1 MKYAIISDIHGNT
14 EALTAVLDD
23 IERNGGVDGIWC
35 LGDVTGYG
43 AEPGACIAM
52 LRDRV
57 KVCIAG
63 NHDRGSIE
71 KLDLPVFNDLA
82 QQALRWMWK
91 NLLPDEKAWLG
102 TLPTGAEDGDYLLVH
117 ASPSDPLLE
126 YVLSTGIAERNFS
139 FFRTKYCFYG
149 HTHVPMVYK
158 LEGGGL
164 CTATPL
170 TPAIGL
176 TLGETRMMINPGS
189 VGQPRDGDPR
199 ASYGILD
206 AEGSMFRLHR
216 VAYDIEATQAKI
228 MKAGLPVQLATRL
241 EQGR

>member
-14 EALTAVLDD
+14 EALTAVLED
-23 IERNGGVDGIWC
+23 IERNGGVDGMWC

-43 AEPGACIAM
+43 PEPGACIDM
-52 LRDRV
+52 IKGLV
-57 KVCIAG
+57 SVCVAG

-71 KLDLPVFNDLA
+71 RLELSVFNPLG
-82 QQALRWMWK
+82 QTALRWIRK
-91 NLLPDEKAWLG
+91 QLTESQKAWLG
-102 TLPTGAEDGDYLLVH
+102 TLPTAAEDGDYTLVH

-126 YVLSTGIAERNFS
+126 YVLSTGIAERNFP
-139 FFRTKYCFYG
+139 FFTTKYCFIG
-149 HTHVPMVYK
+149 HTHLPIVYK
-158 LEGGGL
+158 LEGGSL

-170 TPAIGL
+170 TPAVGL
-176 TLGETRMMINPGS
+176 TMGETKMIINPGS

-206 AEGSMFRLHR
+206 TDGSMFRLHR
-216 VAYDIEATQAKI
+216 VAYDIEATQSKI
-228 MKAGLPVQLATRL
+228 MKAGLPVHLATRL

>member
-14 EALTAVLDD
+14 EALRAVLED
-23 IERNGGVDGIWC
+23 IGRNGGADGYWC

-43 AEPGACIAM
+43 PEPGECIAM
-52 LRDRV
+52 LKDLV
-57 KVCIAG
+57 SVCVAG

-71 KLDLPVFNDLA
+71 RLELSVFNPLG

-91 NLLPDEKAWLG
+91 HLNGAEKVWLG
-102 TLPTGAEDGDYLLVH
+102 TLPTSAEDGDYTLVH

-126 YVLSTGIAERNFS
+126 YVLSTGIAERNFP
-139 FFRTKYCFYG
+139 FFKTKYCFIG
-149 HTHVPMVYK
+149 HTHLPMVYK
-158 LEGGGL
+158 LEGGSL

-176 TLGETRMMINPGS
+176 TMGDTKMMINPGS
-189 VGQPRDGDPR
+189 VGQPRDGDAR
-199 ASYGILD
+199 ASYGVLD
-206 AEGSMFRLHR
+206 TEASMFRLHR